1 MALYIMIR
9 KIMDHPTS
17 AAYAFG
23 TCEDRFGQLKIEKA
37 TGHVVLVEP
46 APGDDKG
53 ALYQRAMYKIKKHWA
68 AGELPEVTC
77 WAS

>member
-1 MALYIMIR
+1 MALYITIR
-9 KIMDHPTS
+9 KMSDSPTS

-23 TCEDRFGQLKIEKA
+23 SDESRLGQLKLDKA
-37 TGHVVLVEP
+37 TGDVVLVEP
-46 APGDDKG
+46 APDDKAG
-53 ALYQRAMYKIKKHWA
+53 ALYHRAMYKIKKHWA

>member
-9 KIMDHPTS
+9 KMSDSPTS
-17 AAYAFG
+17 AAYMFG
-23 TCEDRFGQLKIEKA
+23 NDESRLGQLKIDKA
-37 TGHVVLVEP
+37 TGDVVLVEP
-46 APGDDKG
+46 APDDKAG
-53 ALYQRAMYKIKKHWA
+53 ALYHRAMYKIKKHWA

>member
-9 KIMDHPTS
+9 KI
-17 AAYAFG
+17 
-23 TCEDRFGQLKIEKA
+23 I
-37 TGHVVLVEP
+37 GHVVLVEP

-68 AGELPEVTC
+68 AGELPDVTC